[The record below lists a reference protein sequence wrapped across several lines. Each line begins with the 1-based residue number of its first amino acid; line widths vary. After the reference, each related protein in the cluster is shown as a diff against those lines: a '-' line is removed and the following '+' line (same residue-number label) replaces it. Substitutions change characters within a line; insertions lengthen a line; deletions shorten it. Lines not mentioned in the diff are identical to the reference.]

1 MNCKNR
7 NDLILRNACLKK
19 GDAAL
24 HWFGHAG
31 AAAPHSF
38 RGQSARSSNKKGSS
52 LRRAFFIVKNQSTA
66 SRLPVFS
73 KKSPPSFITWGIRRF
88 YKVYSVRFIM

>member
-7 NDLILRNACLKK
+7 NDLILRNAGLKK

-38 RGQSARSSNKKGSS
+38 RGQSARSSNKKGSP

-66 SRLPVFS
+66 SQLPVFS
-73 KKSPPSFITWGIRRF
+73 KNSPKF
-88 YKVYSVRFIM
+88 YNLGDSPVL

>member
-38 RGQSARSSNKKGSS
+38 RGQSARSSNKIARLSGEPFYCEKSVD
-52 LRRAFFIVKNQSTA
+52 RVAA
-66 SRLPVFS
+66 SRFFE
-73 KKSPPSFITWGIRRF
+73 KNPPSFITWGIRRF

>member
-7 NDLILRNACLKK
+7 NDLILKNACLKK

-38 RGQSARSSNKKGSS
+38 RGQSRVPPIKKLASQAS
-52 LRRAFFIVKNQSTA
+52 LFYCEKSVDRVAA
-66 SRLPVFS
+66 SRFFE
-73 KKSPPSFITWGIRRF
+73 KNPPSFITWRIRRF

>member
-38 RGQSARSSNKKGSS
+38 RGQSARSSNKKAR
-52 LRRAFFIVKNQSTA
+52 LRGEPFFIVKNQSTA
-66 SRLPVFS
+66 SQLPVFS
-73 KKSPPSFITWGIRRF
+73 KKFPQ
-88 YKVYSVRFIM
+88 VL